1 MSDCVSVS
9 SPSTQR
15 DNMFPKGTKRKFSDS
30 GEEPVSSGNQGPP
43 AASSVAARTL
53 SSSYSLQR
61 QSLLD
66 MSLIKLQLCHM
77 LVEPNLCRSVLIAN
91 TVRQIQEEMTQDGT
105 WQIMTQALAA
115 AQCPADRLVATE
127 VLCRQTDAAAQ
138 VGQSPKPFSVV
149 GLEEGYHSEEVV
161 MEGDVETEVTMSTLS
176 PVSPQMSSAS
186 YLAGPF
192 GMGPCWEEEEECEE
206 DEEED
211 SEECASEGEEGE
223 RDHMSAD
230 SRTGDQVFGTFEI
243 KHPAPPPDPAL
254 EELFSDVDPSYYD
267 LDTVLTGMQ
276 SAPKM
281 GPYDLLESL
290 SSHGP
295 TTLSSSSS
303 CRSDL
308 NELDHIME
316 IIVGSWKSEPF
327 LGLHWL
333 LRLFPDG
340 AHTCTS
346 GWWYCYTR
354 RLLEVLVQG
363 GKLTASQVDL
373 GVGCQGCS

>member
-1 MSDCVSVS
+1 
-9 SPSTQR
+9 
-15 DNMFPKGTKRKFSDS
+15 MFPKGTKRKFSDS
-30 GEEPVSSGNQGPP
+30 GEEPAPGGDQSP
-43 AASSVAARTL
+43 AAATAAAAAARTL

-127 VLCRQTDAAAQ
+127 VLCRQTDAAAAAQ
-138 VGQSPKPFSVV
+138 AGQSPKPFAVV
-149 GLEEGYHSEEVV
+149 GLEDGYHSEEVV
-161 MEGDVETEVTMSTLS
+161 MEGDVEAEVTMSTLS
-176 PVSPQMSSAS
+176 PVSPQLPSAS

-192 GMGPCWEEEEECEE
+192 GMGPCWEEEDDDGDCEE
-206 DEEED
+206 DEEDD
-211 SEECASEGEEGE
+211 SEECVSEGEEAD
-223 RDHMSAD
+223 RD
-230 SRTGDQVFGTFEI
+230 SRTGEQVFGTFEI

-276 SAPKM
+276 STPKM
-281 GPYDLLESL
+281 GPYDLLDSL
-290 SSHGP
+290 SPHGP
-295 TTLSSSSS
+295 SALSPGAS
-303 CRSDL
+303 CRADL

-316 IIVGSWKSEPF
+316 IIVGS
-327 LGLHWL
+327 
-333 LRLFPDG
+333 
-340 AHTCTS
+340 
-346 GWWYCYTR
+346 
-354 RLLEVLVQG
+354 
-363 GKLTASQVDL
+363 
-373 GVGCQGCS
+373 

>member
-1 MSDCVSVS
+1 MFLTDFFSFFVS
-9 SPSTQR
+9 SPSQKR

-30 GEEPVSSGNQGPP
+30 GEEAVSSGDQGP
-43 AASSVAARTL
+43 AAPSAAARTL

-115 AQCPADRLVATE
+115 AQCPTDRLVATE
-127 VLCRQTDAAAQ
+127 VLCRQTDPAAQ
-138 VGQSPKPFSVV
+138 AGQSPKPYSVV
-149 GLEEGYHSEEVV
+149 GVEEGYHSEEVV
-161 MEGDVETEVTMSTLS
+161 MEGDVETDVTMSTLS
-176 PVSPQMSSAS
+176 PVSPQLSSAS

-192 GMGPCWEEEEECEE
+192 GMGPCWEEEEEDGECEE
-206 DEEED
+206 EEEED
-211 SEECASEGEEGE
+211 SEECVSEGEEGDG
-223 RDHMSAD
+223 DHLSAD
-230 SRTGDQVFGTFEI
+230 SRTGEQVFGTFEI

-281 GPYDLLESL
+281 GPYDLLDSL

-295 TTLSSSSS
+295 TALSSSSS

-316 IIVGSWKSEPF
+316 IIVGS
-327 LGLHWL
+327 
-333 LRLFPDG
+333 
-340 AHTCTS
+340 
-346 GWWYCYTR
+346 
-354 RLLEVLVQG
+354 
-363 GKLTASQVDL
+363 
-373 GVGCQGCS
+373 

>member
-1 MSDCVSVS
+1 
-9 SPSTQR
+9 
-15 DNMFPKGTKRKFSDS
+15 MFPKGTKRKFSDS
-30 GEEPVSSGNQGPP
+30 GEEAVSSGDQAPVAP
-43 AASSVAARTL
+43 SAAARSLT
-53 SSSYSLQR
+53 SSYSLQR

-115 AQCPADRLVATE
+115 AQCPTDRLVATE

-138 VGQSPKPFSVV
+138 AGQSPKPFSAA
-149 GLEEGYHSEEVV
+149 GLGEGYHAEEVV

-176 PVSPQMSSAS
+176 PVSPQLSSSAS

-192 GMGPCWEEEEECEE
+192 VMGPCWEDEEDGECEE
-206 DEEED
+206 DEDDD
-211 SEECASEGEEGE
+211 SEDCVSEGEEGD
-223 RDHMSAD
+223 RDHLSPD
-230 SRTGDQVFGTFEI
+230 SRTGEQVFGTFEI

-295 TTLSSSSS
+295 TALSSSSS

-316 IIVGSWKSEPF
+316 IIVGS
-327 LGLHWL
+327 
-333 LRLFPDG
+333 
-340 AHTCTS
+340 
-346 GWWYCYTR
+346 
-354 RLLEVLVQG
+354 
-363 GKLTASQVDL
+363 
-373 GVGCQGCS
+373 

>member
-1 MSDCVSVS
+1 
-9 SPSTQR
+9 
-15 DNMFPKGTKRKFSDS
+15 MFPKGTKRKFFDS
-30 GEEPVSSGNQGPP
+30 AEEAAVTQAVSGPGERGPTGG
-43 AASSVAARTL
+43 ARTP
-53 SSSYSLQR
+53 SPSYSLQR

-127 VLCRQTDAAAQ
+127 VLCRQSDPSAAA
-138 VGQSPKPFSVV
+138 GQSPKPYPLA
-149 GLEEGYHSEEVV
+149 GGPEEVA
-161 MEGDVETEVTMSTLS
+161 MEAADARKEVP
-176 PVSPQMSSAS
+176 PVPS
-186 YLAGPF
+186 YPPAPF
-192 GMGPCWEEEEECEE
+192 GETGPRWEEHEDDCEDEE
-206 DEEED
+206 DE
-211 SEECASEGEEGE
+211 SEGEDERPEGE
-223 RDHMSAD
+223 R
-230 SRTGDQVFGTFEI
+230 VFGTFEI
-243 KHPAPPPDPAL
+243 KQPPLPPPPDPAL
-254 EELFSDVDPSYYD
+254 EELFSDVDPSYYE

-295 TTLSSSSS
+295 PPLSPSAS

-316 IIVGSWKSEPF
+316 IIVGS
-327 LGLHWL
+327 
-333 LRLFPDG
+333 
-340 AHTCTS
+340 
-346 GWWYCYTR
+346 
-354 RLLEVLVQG
+354 
-363 GKLTASQVDL
+363 
-373 GVGCQGCS
+373 

>member
-1 MSDCVSVS
+1 
-9 SPSTQR
+9 
-15 DNMFPKGTKRKFSDS
+15 MFPKGTKRKFSDS
-30 GEEPVSSGNQGPP
+30 GEE
-43 AASSVAARTL
+43 AASSGEQGLPAATSAAARTL

-105 WQIMTQALAA
+105 WQIMTKALAA
-115 AQCPADRLVATE
+115 AQCPADRLVASE

-138 VGQSPKPFSVV
+138 AGQSPKPFSVV

-161 MEGDVETEVTMSTLS
+161 MEGDMEPEVTMSTLS
-176 PVSPQMSSAS
+176 PVSPQLSSAS

-192 GMGPCWEEEEECEE
+192 GMAPCWEEEEECEE

-211 SEECASEGEEGE
+211 SEEGASEGEEGDQ
-223 RDHMSAD
+223 DHLNPVD
-230 SRTGDQVFGTFEI
+230 SRTGEQVFGTFEI

-276 SAPKM
+276 STPKM

-295 TTLSSSSS
+295 TALSSSSS

-316 IIVGSWKSEPF
+316 IIVGS
-327 LGLHWL
+327 
-333 LRLFPDG
+333 
-340 AHTCTS
+340 
-346 GWWYCYTR
+346 
-354 RLLEVLVQG
+354 
-363 GKLTASQVDL
+363 
-373 GVGCQGCS
+373 

>member
-1 MSDCVSVS
+1 
-9 SPSTQR
+9 
-15 DNMFPKGTKRKFSDS
+15 MFPKGTKRKFSDS
-30 GEEPVSSGNQGPP
+30 AEEPVASDDQDQAAEA
-43 AASSVAARTL
+43 AASSAAVVAAAAARTL

-138 VGQSPKPFSVV
+138 AGQSPKPFS
-149 GLEEGYHSEEVV
+149 
-161 MEGDVETEVTMSTLS
+161 GDAETEVTMSTLS
-176 PVSPQMSSAS
+176 PVSPQLSSTS

-192 GMGPCWEEEEECEE
+192 GE
-206 DEEED
+206 
-211 SEECASEGEEGE
+211 
-223 RDHMSAD
+223 
-230 SRTGDQVFGTFEI
+230 QVFGTFEI
-243 KHPAPPPDPAL
+243 KHPPPPPDPAL

-276 SAPKM
+276 TSPKM

-290 SSHGP
+290 SSHAP
-295 TTLSSSSS
+295 TALSSSSS

-316 IIVGSWKSEPF
+316 IIVGS
-327 LGLHWL
+327 
-333 LRLFPDG
+333 
-340 AHTCTS
+340 
-346 GWWYCYTR
+346 
-354 RLLEVLVQG
+354 
-363 GKLTASQVDL
+363 
-373 GVGCQGCS
+373 

>member
-1 MSDCVSVS
+1 MVFSLS
-9 SPSTQR
+9 SGRHQT
-15 DNMFPKGTKRKFSDS
+15 DAMFPKGTKRKFADP
-30 GEEPVSSGNQGPP
+30 GEE
-43 AASSVAARTL
+43 AASSGGSQSPVTRTP
-53 SSSYSLQR
+53 SPSYSLQR

-115 AQCPADRLVATE
+115 AQCPSDRLVATE
-127 VLCRQTDAAAQ
+127 VLCRQSDPAAQ
-138 VGQSPKPFSVV
+138 AGQSPKPYPVV
-149 GLEEGYHSEEVV
+149 GLDEGYHSEEVV
-161 MEGDVETEVTMSTLS
+161 MEGDVDKEVMSTLS
-176 PVSPQMSSAS
+176 PVSPQLSTAS
-186 YLAGPF
+186 YLVGPF
-192 GMGPCWEEEEECEE
+192 GMGPCWEDQEDDGECE

-211 SEECASEGEEGE
+211 DIEECVSEGEAEEAE
-223 RDHMSAD
+223 RPEAD
-230 SRTGDQVFGTFEI
+230 SRPGEQVFGTFEI
-243 KHPAPPPDPAL
+243 KHPPPPPPDSAL
-254 EELFSDVDPSYYD
+254 EELFSDVDPSYYE

-295 TTLSSSSS
+295 PSLSSSAS

-316 IIVGSWKSEPF
+316 IIVGS
-327 LGLHWL
+327 
-333 LRLFPDG
+333 
-340 AHTCTS
+340 
-346 GWWYCYTR
+346 
-354 RLLEVLVQG
+354 
-363 GKLTASQVDL
+363 
-373 GVGCQGCS
+373 

>member
-1 MSDCVSVS
+1 
-9 SPSTQR
+9 
-15 DNMFPKGTKRKFSDS
+15 MFTKGTKRKFSDS
-30 GEEPVSSGNQGPP
+30 GEEPVSSGDQGLP
-43 AASSVAARTL
+43 AASSAAARTL

-127 VLCRQTDAAAQ
+127 VLCRQTDPAAQ
-138 VGQSPKPFSVV
+138 AGQSPKPFSVV
-149 GLEEGYHSEEVV
+149 GLEEGYHSEDMG
-161 MEGDVETEVTMSTLS
+161 MEGDAETEVTMSTLS
-176 PVSPQMSSAS
+176 PVSPQLSSAS

-192 GMGPCWEEEEECEE
+192 GMGTCWEEEEEECEE

-223 RDHMSAD
+223 RDHLSTD

-276 SAPKM
+276 STPKM

-295 TTLSSSSS
+295 TTLGSSSS

-316 IIVGSWKSEPF
+316 IIVGS
-327 LGLHWL
+327 
-333 LRLFPDG
+333 
-340 AHTCTS
+340 
-346 GWWYCYTR
+346 
-354 RLLEVLVQG
+354 
-363 GKLTASQVDL
+363 
-373 GVGCQGCS
+373 

>member
-1 MSDCVSVS
+1 
-9 SPSTQR
+9 
-15 DNMFPKGTKRKFSDS
+15 MFTKGTKRKFSDS
-30 GEEPVSSGNQGPP
+30 GEEPVSSGDQGLA
-43 AASSVAARTL
+43 AASSAAARTL

-127 VLCRQTDAAAQ
+127 VLCRQTDPAAQ
-138 VGQSPKPFSVV
+138 AGQSPKPFSVV
-149 GLEEGYHSEEVV
+149 GLEEGYHSEDVG

-176 PVSPQMSSAS
+176 PVSPQLSSAS

-192 GMGPCWEEEEECEE
+192 GMGPCWEEEEEECEE

-223 RDHMSAD
+223 RDHLSTD

-316 IIVGSWKSEPF
+316 IIVGS
-327 LGLHWL
+327 
-333 LRLFPDG
+333 
-340 AHTCTS
+340 
-346 GWWYCYTR
+346 
-354 RLLEVLVQG
+354 
-363 GKLTASQVDL
+363 
-373 GVGCQGCS
+373 

>member
-1 MSDCVSVS
+1 
-9 SPSTQR
+9 
-15 DNMFPKGTKRKFSDS
+15 MFPKGTKRKFSDS
-30 GEEPVSSGNQGPP
+30 GEEAVCGGGGGGDQGPSAAP
-43 AASSVAARTL
+43 APSPSPAAARTL

-127 VLCRQTDAAAQ
+127 VLCRQTEAAAQ
-138 VGQSPKPFSVV
+138 ASQSPKPFSVS

-161 MEGDVETEVTMSTLS
+161 MDGDAEAEVAMSSLS
-176 PVSPQMSSAS
+176 PVSPQLSSAS

-192 GMGPCWEEEEECEE
+192 GMGPCWEDDEEDGDCDE

-211 SEECASEGEEGE
+211 SEECASEGEDAE
-223 RDHMSAD
+223 RHHLRAD
-230 SRTGDQVFGTFEI
+230 SRTGEQVFGTFEI
-243 KHPAPPPDPAL
+243 KHPAPPSDPAL

-276 SAPKM
+276 STPKM

-295 TTLSSSSS
+295 TALSSSTT

-316 IIVGSWKSEPF
+316 IIVGS
-327 LGLHWL
+327 
-333 LRLFPDG
+333 
-340 AHTCTS
+340 
-346 GWWYCYTR
+346 
-354 RLLEVLVQG
+354 
-363 GKLTASQVDL
+363 
-373 GVGCQGCS
+373 

>member
-1 MSDCVSVS
+1 
-9 SPSTQR
+9 
-15 DNMFPKGTKRKFSDS
+15 MFPKGTKRKFSDS
-30 GEEPVSSGNQGPP
+30 GEEPVSSGEQSQ
-43 AASSVAARTL
+43 AATSAAARTL

-77 LVEPNLCRSVLIAN
+77 LVEPNLCRSVLITN

-115 AQCPADRLVATE
+115 AQCPGDRLVATE
-127 VLCRQTDAAAQ
+127 VLCRQSDAA
-138 VGQSPKPFSVV
+138 GQAGQNPKPFSVV

-176 PVSPQMSSAS
+176 PVSPQLSSAS

-192 GMGPCWEEEEECEE
+192 GMGPCWEEEEEEDGECEE
-206 DEEED
+206 DEED
-211 SEECASEGEEGE
+211 SEECVSEGEEGD
-223 RDHMSAD
+223 RDHLSAD
-230 SRTGDQVFGTFEI
+230 SRIREQVFGTFEI

-295 TTLSSSSS
+295 TALSSSSS

-316 IIVGSWKSEPF
+316 IIVGS
-327 LGLHWL
+327 
-333 LRLFPDG
+333 
-340 AHTCTS
+340 
-346 GWWYCYTR
+346 
-354 RLLEVLVQG
+354 
-363 GKLTASQVDL
+363 
-373 GVGCQGCS
+373 

>member
-1 MSDCVSVS
+1 
-9 SPSTQR
+9 
-15 DNMFPKGTKRKFSDS
+15 MFPKGTKRKFSDS
-30 GEEPVSSGNQGPP
+30 GEEAVSSGDQVPVAP
-43 AASSVAARTL
+43 SVAARSLT
-53 SSSYSLQR
+53 SSYSLQR

-115 AQCPADRLVATE
+115 AQCPTDRLVATE

-138 VGQSPKPFSVV
+138 AGQSPKPFSVT
-149 GLEEGYHSEEVV
+149 GLEEGYHAEEVV

-176 PVSPQMSSAS
+176 PVSPQLSSSAS

-192 GMGPCWEEEEECEE
+192 VMGPCWEDEDEEDGECEE
-206 DEEED
+206 DEEDD
-211 SEECASEGEEGE
+211 SEDCVSEGEEGD
-223 RDHMSAD
+223 RDHLSPD
-230 SRTGDQVFGTFEI
+230 SRTGEQVFGTFEI

-295 TTLSSSSS
+295 TALSSSSS

-316 IIVGSWKSEPF
+316 IIVGS
-327 LGLHWL
+327 
-333 LRLFPDG
+333 
-340 AHTCTS
+340 
-346 GWWYCYTR
+346 
-354 RLLEVLVQG
+354 
-363 GKLTASQVDL
+363 
-373 GVGCQGCS
+373 

>member
-1 MSDCVSVS
+1 
-9 SPSTQR
+9 
-15 DNMFPKGTKRKFSDS
+15 MFPKGTKRKFSDS
-30 GEEPVSSGNQGPP
+30 GEEPVSSGGGSGGDQNQAGSSAPSASAV
-43 AASSVAARTL
+43 AAAAAARTL

-127 VLCRQTDAAAQ
+127 VLCRQTDAAAAAGQ
-138 VGQSPKPFSVV
+138 QSPKPFSVV
-149 GLEEGYHSEEVV
+149 GLEDGYHSEEVV
-161 MEGDVETEVTMSTLS
+161 MEGDVESEVTMSTLS
-176 PVSPQMSSAS
+176 PVSPQLSSAS

-192 GMGPCWEEEEECEE
+192 GMGGPCWEEEEEDGECEDDEE
-206 DEEED
+206 DD
-211 SEECASEGEEGE
+211 SEECVSEGEEAAVAE
-223 RDHMSAD
+223 REHLSAAAAAAAVAAD
-230 SRTGDQVFGTFEI
+230 SRTGEQVFGTFEI

-295 TTLSSSSS
+295 TALGSGSS

-316 IIVGSWKSEPF
+316 IIVGS
-327 LGLHWL
+327 
-333 LRLFPDG
+333 
-340 AHTCTS
+340 
-346 GWWYCYTR
+346 
-354 RLLEVLVQG
+354 
-363 GKLTASQVDL
+363 
-373 GVGCQGCS
+373 

>member
-1 MSDCVSVS
+1 
-9 SPSTQR
+9 
-15 DNMFPKGTKRKFSDS
+15 MFPKGTKRKFSDS
-30 GEEPVSSGNQGPP
+30 GEEPVSGGEQGPSASP
-43 AASSVAARTL
+43 AAVRTL

-127 VLCRQTDAAAQ
+127 VLCRQTDPAAHA
-138 VGQSPKPFSVV
+138 GQSPKPFSVS

-161 MEGDVETEVTMSTLS
+161 MDGDVETEVTMSSLS
-176 PVSPQMSSAS
+176 PVSPQLSSAS

-192 GMGPCWEEEEECEE
+192 GMGPSWEEEEEEDADCEE
-206 DEEED
+206 DEEDD
-211 SEECASEGEEGE
+211 SEESVSEGEESE
-223 RDHMSAD
+223 RDHLRAE
-230 SRTGDQVFGTFEI
+230 SRTGEQVFGTFEI

-276 SAPKM
+276 STPKM

-295 TTLSSSSS
+295 TALSSSST

-316 IIVGSWKSEPF
+316 IIVGS
-327 LGLHWL
+327 
-333 LRLFPDG
+333 
-340 AHTCTS
+340 
-346 GWWYCYTR
+346 
-354 RLLEVLVQG
+354 
-363 GKLTASQVDL
+363 
-373 GVGCQGCS
+373 

>member
-1 MSDCVSVS
+1 
-9 SPSTQR
+9 
-15 DNMFPKGTKRKFSDS
+15 MFPKGTKRKFSDS
-30 GEEPVSSGNQGPP
+30 GEEAVGGGGGDQGPS
-43 AASSVAARTL
+43 ASSAAARTL
-53 SSSYSLQR
+53 TSSYSLQR

-127 VLCRQTDAAAQ
+127 VLCRQTDPAAQ
-138 VGQSPKPFSVV
+138 AGQSPKPFSVSGV
-149 GLEEGYHSEEVV
+149 EEGYHAEEEVV
-161 MEGDVETEVTMSTLS
+161 MDGDVETEVTMSSLS
-176 PVSPQMSSAS
+176 PASPHASSAS

-192 GMGPCWEEEEECEE
+192 GMRPCWEEEDDEDEDEEGDC
-206 DEEED
+206 EEED
-211 SEECASEGEEGE
+211 SEECVSEGEEAE
-223 RDHMSAD
+223 QDHLRAD
-230 SRTGDQVFGTFEI
+230 SRTGEQVFGTFEI

-254 EELFSDVDPSYYD
+254 DELFSDVDPSYYD

-295 TTLSSSSS
+295 TALSSSSS

-316 IIVGSWKSEPF
+316 IIVGS
-327 LGLHWL
+327 
-333 LRLFPDG
+333 
-340 AHTCTS
+340 
-346 GWWYCYTR
+346 
-354 RLLEVLVQG
+354 
-363 GKLTASQVDL
+363 
-373 GVGCQGCS
+373 

>member
-1 MSDCVSVS
+1 MDLVSDRVSVS
-9 SPSTQR
+9 SPSQQR
-15 DNMFPKGTKRKFSDS
+15 HNMFPKGTKRKFSDPV
-30 GEEPVSSGNQGPP
+30 EEPASSGDQGPAAPP
-43 AASSVAARTL
+43 AAARTL

-127 VLCRQTDAAAQ
+127 VLCRQTETGAQ
-138 VGQSPKPFSVV
+138 PGQSPKPFPVV

-161 MEGDVETEVTMSTLS
+161 MEGEVETEVTMSPQLS
-176 PVSPQMSSAS
+176 TNS

-192 GMGPCWEEEEECEE
+192 GMGPCWDEEDDDGDCEEEEE
-206 DEEED
+206 EEED
-211 SEECASEGEEGE
+211 SEECMSEGDDAD
-223 RDHMSAD
+223 RDHLSAD

-276 SAPKM
+276 STPKM

-290 SSHGP
+290 SSHTP
-295 TTLSSSSS
+295 TALSSSSS

-316 IIVGSWKSEPF
+316 IIVGS
-327 LGLHWL
+327 
-333 LRLFPDG
+333 
-340 AHTCTS
+340 
-346 GWWYCYTR
+346 
-354 RLLEVLVQG
+354 
-363 GKLTASQVDL
+363 
-373 GVGCQGCS
+373 

>member
-1 MSDCVSVS
+1 
-9 SPSTQR
+9 
-15 DNMFPKGTKRKFSDS
+15 MFTKGTKRKFSDS
-30 GEEPVSSGNQGPP
+30 GEEPVSSGDQGLP
-43 AASSVAARTL
+43 AASSAAARTL

-127 VLCRQTDAAAQ
+127 VLCRQTDPAAQ
-138 VGQSPKPFSVV
+138 AGQSPKPFSVV
-149 GLEEGYHSEEVV
+149 GLEEGYHSEDVG

-176 PVSPQMSSAS
+176 PVSPQLSSAS

-192 GMGPCWEEEEECEE
+192 GMGPCWEEEEEECEE
-206 DEEED
+206 DEEDD

-223 RDHMSAD
+223 RDHLSTD

-316 IIVGSWKSEPF
+316 IIVGS
-327 LGLHWL
+327 
-333 LRLFPDG
+333 
-340 AHTCTS
+340 
-346 GWWYCYTR
+346 
-354 RLLEVLVQG
+354 
-363 GKLTASQVDL
+363 
-373 GVGCQGCS
+373 

>member
-1 MSDCVSVS
+1 MIVKFRAVVLLCVWLTLFSVS
-9 SPSTQR
+9 SPSPQKGI
-15 DNMFPKGTKRKFSDS
+15 MFPKGTKRKFSDS
-30 GEEPVSSGNQGPP
+30 GEEPVSSGEQGLP
-43 AASSVAARTL
+43 AATPAAARTL

-105 WQIMTQALAA
+105 WQIMTKALAA
-115 AQCPADRLVATE
+115 AQCPADRLVASE

-138 VGQSPKPFSVV
+138 AGQSPKPFSVV

-161 MEGDVETEVTMSTLS
+161 MEGDMEPEVTMSTLS
-176 PVSPQMSSAS
+176 PVSPQLSSAS

-211 SEECASEGEEGE
+211 SEEGVSEGEEGDQ
-223 RDHMSAD
+223 DHLNPVD

-276 SAPKM
+276 STPKM

-295 TTLSSSSS
+295 TALSSSSS

-316 IIVGSWKSEPF
+316 IIVGS
-327 LGLHWL
+327 
-333 LRLFPDG
+333 
-340 AHTCTS
+340 
-346 GWWYCYTR
+346 
-354 RLLEVLVQG
+354 
-363 GKLTASQVDL
+363 
-373 GVGCQGCS
+373 

>member
-1 MSDCVSVS
+1 
-9 SPSTQR
+9 
-15 DNMFPKGTKRKFSDS
+15 MFPKGTKRKFSDS
-30 GEEPVSSGNQGPP
+30 GEEPVSGGEQSQ
-43 AASSVAARTL
+43 AASSAAARTL

-77 LVEPNLCRSVLIAN
+77 LVEPNLCRSVLITN

-115 AQCPADRLVATE
+115 AQCPGDRLVATE
-127 VLCRQTDAAAQ
+127 VLCRQTDPAAQ
-138 VGQSPKPFSVV
+138 AGQNPKPFSVI

-161 MEGDVETEVTMSTLS
+161 MDGDVETEVTMSTLS
-176 PVSPQMSSAS
+176 PVSPQLSPAS
-186 YLAGPF
+186 YMAGPF
-192 GMGPCWEEEEECEE
+192 VMGPCWEEEEEDGDCEE

-211 SEECASEGEEGE
+211 SEECVSEGEEGD
-223 RDHMSAD
+223 RDQLSAD
-230 SRTGDQVFGTFEI
+230 SRTGEQVFGTFEI
-243 KHPAPPPDPAL
+243 KHPVPPPDPAL

-267 LDTVLTGMQ
+267 LDTVLTGMP

-295 TTLSSSSS
+295 TALSSSSS

-316 IIVGSWKSEPF
+316 IIVGSWNTGHSSS
-327 LGLHWL
+327 LYWSH
-333 LRLFPDG
+333 RLFPDY
-340 AHTCTS
+340 AQ
-346 GWWYCYTR
+346 YTR
-354 RLLEVLVQG
+354 ACSVCGIVTYFGRFWD
-363 GKLTASQVDL
+363 K
-373 GVGCQGCS
+373 VGN

>member
-1 MSDCVSVS
+1 
-9 SPSTQR
+9 
-15 DNMFPKGTKRKFSDS
+15 MFPKGTKRKFSDS
-30 GEEPVSSGNQGPP
+30 GEEPVSGGDQGLP
-43 AASSVAARTL
+43 AASSAAARTL
-53 SSSYSLQR
+53 TSSYSLQR

-127 VLCRQTDAAAQ
+127 VLCRQTDPA
-138 VGQSPKPFSVV
+138 
-149 GLEEGYHSEEVV
+149 VV
-161 MEGDVETEVTMSTLS
+161 MEGDVETEVTMSALS
-176 PVSPQMSSAS
+176 PVAPQLSSAS
-186 YLAGPF
+186 YL
-192 GMGPCWEEEEECEE
+192 
-206 DEEED
+206 
-211 SEECASEGEEGE
+211 
-223 RDHMSAD
+223 AD

-316 IIVGSWKSEPF
+316 IIVGS
-327 LGLHWL
+327 
-333 LRLFPDG
+333 
-340 AHTCTS
+340 
-346 GWWYCYTR
+346 
-354 RLLEVLVQG
+354 
-363 GKLTASQVDL
+363 
-373 GVGCQGCS
+373 

>member
-1 MSDCVSVS
+1 
-9 SPSTQR
+9 
-15 DNMFPKGTKRKFSDS
+15 MFPKGTKRKFTDS
-30 GEEPVSSGNQGPP
+30 GDEAVAAGSEEHQT
-43 AASSVAARTL
+43 ASVAVRML
-53 SSSYSLQR
+53 SSYSLQR

-127 VLCRQTDAAAQ
+127 VLCRQ
-138 VGQSPKPFSVV
+138 GEQSPRPL
-149 GLEEGYHSEEVV
+149 GLEGHGEEVV
-161 MEGDVETEVTMSTLS
+161 VDGDGDDETEVSMSTMSS
-176 PVSPQMSSAS
+176 SVSPQTSTS
-186 YLAGPF
+186 YLPGTFSMDPSWQEE
-192 GMGPCWEEEEECEE
+192 GEEDEEEEEEE
-206 DEEED
+206 DEDEEEED
-211 SEECASEGEEGE
+211 SEECPSEEEEEEVGSV
-223 RDHMSAD
+223 RLSGD
-230 SRTGDQVFGTFEI
+230 SRTPEQVFGTFEI
-243 KHPAPPPDPAL
+243 KNPAPSPDPPL
-254 EELFSDVDPSYYD
+254 EELFSDVDASYYD

-295 TTLSSSSS
+295 SPLSSSTS

-316 IIVGSWKSEPF
+316 IIVGS
-327 LGLHWL
+327 
-333 LRLFPDG
+333 
-340 AHTCTS
+340 
-346 GWWYCYTR
+346 
-354 RLLEVLVQG
+354 
-363 GKLTASQVDL
+363 
-373 GVGCQGCS
+373 

>member
-1 MSDCVSVS
+1 
-9 SPSTQR
+9 
-15 DNMFPKGTKRKFSDS
+15 MFPKGTKRKFSDP
-30 GEEPVSSGNQGPP
+30 GEEPVSEEDQAPVIPS
-43 AASSVAARTL
+43 AAARTL
-53 SSSYSLQR
+53 TSAYSLQR

-127 VLCRQTDAAAQ
+127 VLCRQTDPA
-138 VGQSPKPFSVV
+138 GQSPKPCSGA
-149 GLEEGYHSEEVV
+149 GLEEGYHAEEVV

-176 PVSPQMSSAS
+176 PVSPQLSSAS

-192 GMGPCWEEEEECEE
+192 GMGPCWEEEEEDGECEE

-211 SEECASEGEEGE
+211 SEECASESEEGD
-223 RDHMSAD
+223 RDHLSPD
-230 SRTGDQVFGTFEI
+230 TRTGEQVFGTFEI

-295 TTLSSSSS
+295 TALSSSSS

-316 IIVGSWKSEPF
+316 IIVGS
-327 LGLHWL
+327 
-333 LRLFPDG
+333 
-340 AHTCTS
+340 
-346 GWWYCYTR
+346 
-354 RLLEVLVQG
+354 
-363 GKLTASQVDL
+363 
-373 GVGCQGCS
+373 

>member
-1 MSDCVSVS
+1 
-9 SPSTQR
+9 
-15 DNMFPKGTKRKFSDS
+15 MFPKGTKRKFSDS
-30 GEEPVSSGNQGPP
+30 GEEPVSSGDQSLP
-43 AASSVAARTL
+43 AASSAVARTL
-53 SSSYSLQR
+53 TSSYSLQR

-105 WQIMTQALAA
+105 WQIMTKALAA

-138 VGQSPKPFSVV
+138 AGQSPKPFSVV

-161 MEGDVETEVTMSTLS
+161 MEGDVESEVTMSTLS
-176 PVSPQMSSAS
+176 PVSPHLSSTS
-186 YLAGPF
+186 YLASPF
-192 GMGPCWEEEEECEE
+192 GMGPCWEEEEEEECED

-211 SEECASEGEEGE
+211 SEECVSEGEEGD
-223 RDHMSAD
+223 RDHLSMD

-243 KHPAPPPDPAL
+243 KHPAPPPPDPAL

-295 TTLSSSSS
+295 AALSSSSN

-316 IIVGSWKSEPF
+316 IIVGS
-327 LGLHWL
+327 
-333 LRLFPDG
+333 
-340 AHTCTS
+340 
-346 GWWYCYTR
+346 
-354 RLLEVLVQG
+354 
-363 GKLTASQVDL
+363 
-373 GVGCQGCS
+373 